1 MREGRGEGSLW
12 SWWPPFVAQIV
23 TDLACVAGRVT
34 SSGDQNKPPVPRK
47 PAIILKTWIWS
58 MSTCLI

>member
-1 MREGRGEGSLW
+1 MVTVAT
-12 SWWPPFVAQIV
+12 FVAQIV